1 MTDMTP
7 AQMRARARDALRPL
21 GEERRK
27 LTARQAQIDEELR
40 PLIVEALR
48 MEVPERE
55 IQEETGIARGTIRRW
70 GGK

>member
-1 MTDMTP
+1 
-7 AQMRARARDALRPL
+7 MRARALNALRPL

-27 LTARQAQIDEELR
+27 LVARKAKIDEELR
-40 PLIVEALR
+40 PLVAEALR

-55 IQEETGIARGTIRRW
+55 IQEETGIARNTIRQW